1 MGSGEIFGD
10 DEFSV
15 TNSKLSVITLN
26 PCQTKFMYGWSILSL
41 VSSPG
46 VDIVWTV
53 QTRKCKLAGRGA
65 GSGPDI

>member
-15 TNSKLSVITLN
+15 TNSKLLN

-46 VDIVWTV
+46 VDIVWT
-53 QTRKCKLAGRGA
+53 KCKLAGRGA
-65 GSGPDI
+65 GSGLDI